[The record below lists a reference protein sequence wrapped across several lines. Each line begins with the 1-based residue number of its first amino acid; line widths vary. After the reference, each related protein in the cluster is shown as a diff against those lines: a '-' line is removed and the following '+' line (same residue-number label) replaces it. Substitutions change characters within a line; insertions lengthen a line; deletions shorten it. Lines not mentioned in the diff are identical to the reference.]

1 MTKSDEVNDY
11 MSQVSEF
18 RSKVDEML
26 EAQASERD
34 EMMTR
39 FVESMRLLNKR
50 HERSLRALLLTH
62 PMPDTRTQP
71 MKDFEVQRA
80 ADFARLFECVV
91 RETGDKRNVLRR
103 SDVRKQLVRISAE
116 YLEVYELLDKYDL
129 WDNRTSGSR
138 CFLEYIS
145 SRAIHTAER
154 SRIGTLVWGIE
165 WLPDIAQWLSSHP
178 GESYDNGKSC

>member
-18 RSKVDEML
+18 RLKVDEML

-39 FVESMRLLNKR
+39 FVESMRILNKR

-71 MKDFEVQRA
+71 MKEYESQRLD
-80 ADFARLFECVV
+80 DFARLFDCVV
-91 RETGDKRNVLRR
+91 YETGDRRTVLRR
-103 SDVRKQLVRISAE
+103 SDVRKQLVRIASE
-116 YLEVYELLDKYDL
+116 YLEVRELVDKYDL
-129 WDNRTSGSR
+129 WGTRTKGAR
-138 CFLEYIS
+138 AFLVYLS
-145 SRAIHTAER
+145 SRAIHSAER
-154 SRIGTLVWGIE
+154 AHVGTLIWGVG
-165 WLPDIAQWLSSHP
+165 WLPDVADWLSNHP
-178 GESYDNGKSC
+178 GESYDDGKSR